1 MVWFNYKRGNRLGLK
16 NKLYLLAAQFLQL
29 TLGDPVRLCVP
40 ENSMEACLSM
50 SVVMPNYV
58 TCVKGKDKLSCMDLI
73 SKGSADLVNVGPEDL
88 YVGMTYY
95 DLGPLAVEVMANGEP
110 YRARVVAVVSKSLKL
125 DHLSDLRDKKSCHGH
140 MNDVVGWHVPVTTL
154 LNSGVMTAD
163 PRGVLYSVTG
173 FFQGSCVPGMWSSN
187 PQLDTRLKITHL
199 RLCSV
204 CYNSSCTIDQIYAG
218 EEGAL
223 YCLLD
228 GKGDIAFSTASIAR
242 NFFYARRG
250 DESEYEYLCVNNM
263 TRVSIRSPSPC
274 YWAEI
279 PSNTF
284 IGRNVS
290 SIDQKRFVRNLQQVF
305 NQYRISGR
313 PFWGEA
319 AFISSND
326 VTNVLLVSTHPESWR
341 NFLSP
346 NFKATIE
353 QVLPGYE
360 TKSLIL
366 SVTSVYSLKK
376 CQALKKMAFAW
387 RLRPEIVC
395 TLRGFF
401 AAKPTDNIVF
411 LLDGSD
417 IYFYGKYHDFQP
429 IVRETINDNPINYW
443 AVAVVRADS
452 NIRTLQDLQGKRS
465 CHVALGDASGWT
477 VPLGLLIKN
486 KMITPEFCENEKIMF
501 SFFSKS
507 CVPGAQNLDAID
519 NTTTPALCRL
529 CVGDGH
535 EQHVCDASDLERYYG
550 NSGALRCLVE
560 RSGDVAFVRNDII
573 DRYID
578 AHSDVSWSK
587 KFRSNDYKLLCLQ
600 GGHRSITDYEKCN
613 LASVAGY
620 SVMMTKDAID
630 KNRKD
635 AVEFFINAGH
645 LFGGNSTSFQFFGSS
660 LDDNNMLFSDKATGF
675 ATLPVDVNY
684 IDILGKEFT
693 ELAELTDNESCKMV
707 ANKSCNHVL
716 HYLVTWLQTLIPL
729 LLLCFN

>member
-187 PQLDTRLKITHL
+187 PQLDTRLT
-199 RLCSV
+199 
-204 CYNSSCTIDQIYAG
+204 
-218 EEGAL
+218 
-223 YCLLD
+223 
-228 GKGDIAFSTASIAR
+228 
-242 NFFYARRG
+242 
-250 DESEYEYLCVNNM
+250 
-263 TRVSIRSPSPC
+263 
-274 YWAEI
+274 
-279 PSNTF
+279 
-284 IGRNVS
+284 
-290 SIDQKRFVRNLQQVF
+290 IDQKRFVRNLQQVF